1 MICDNLCKKKVNDLI
16 CKKINI
22 VRELVIGNFD
32 DFVVNKSC
40 IENFVYK
47 VFDYYWFYV

>member
-16 CKKINI
+16 CKKISI
-22 VRELVIGNFD
+22 VRELVIGNL
-32 DFVVNKSC
+32 VVNKSC